1 MRKWR
6 IKSRKILA
14 TLLAAVMLLVM
25 IPTTLVDTALAANYA
40 TDKDGN
46 TYFWSEQGL
55 RELIAADPD
64 GYVCFAKSAAQ
75 LEDSNATLTI
85 ASDLTI
91 PKGFGVYMGEGRL
104 EVSSGKTLTVEGQL
118 EAGYDKVSGSIVA
131 TEGATYYLFSEA
143 STGAQLTADLQ
154 KLGAAAAADTSG
166 AHYSAYIIGDVTV
179 SGDLTAPAK
188 VELFLGRERALTVTG
203 KLTVESGAYVY
214 ASEALT
220 VGSMEVKADSAVDA
234 YGGIRYGSTLTVN
247 GSMALYDKSFGTDS
261 PSAITIGAGGKLMNG
276 YEAIT
281 IADRWSVSDGATI
294 ENGGSLVVPV
304 EHRTDLAG
312 KKNVPG
318 AICSVKML
326 TDTEASRPGALQ
338 SAMAAFDSVSGKA
351 ENEYFNVVVRNAQL
365 RQPLQFTLPEDLT
378 VGGTVDGI
386 SFLQL
391 APPANTERFFPSV
404 TLPAGKT
411 LTVARG
417 KQLSSTVPFVVNG
430 TLVLPEGGM
439 VDGTYP
445 TATFNGG
452 LQVNGTVN
460 SCGGRYLPPAVRQP
474 DRQRHP
480 DSERHAGSGGDEFH
494 CQGHLCQGRERH
506 GQYGRKGQR

>member
-14 TLLAAVMLLVM
+14 TLLATVMLLVM
-25 IPTTLVDTALAANYA
+25 IPTTLVDTALAANYV

-75 LEDSNATLTI
+75 LDNSNATLTI

-247 GSMALYDKSFGTDS
+247 GSMALYDKSFGTGTTS
-261 PSAITIGAGGKLMNG
+261 TITIGAGGKLMNG

-281 IADRWSVSDGATI
+281 IADRWSVSAGATVD
-294 ENGGSLVVPV
+294 NSGSLVVPV
-304 EHRTDLAG
+304 EHRGDLAG

-338 SAMAAFDSVSGKA
+338 SAMTAFDSVSGKA

-391 APPANTERFFPSV
+391 APPANTESFFPSV

-417 KQLSSTVPFVVNG
+417 KQLSSTVPFMVNG
-430 TLVLPEGGM
+430 TLVLRRAAWSM
-439 VDGTYP
+439 AST
-445 TATFNGG
+445 
-452 LQVNGTVN
+452 
-460 SCGGRYLPPAVRQP
+460 PPRRSMAACR
-474 DRQRHP
+474 
-480 DSERHAGSGGDEFH
+480 
-494 CQGHLCQGRERH
+494 
-506 GQYGRKGQR
+506 

>member
-25 IPTTLVDTALAANYA
+25 IPTTLVDTALAANYV

-55 RELIAADPD
+55 RELIAAAPD

-143 STGAQLTADLQ
+143 STGAQLASDLP
-154 KLGAAAAADTSG
+154 KLGAAAAVDKSG
-166 AHYSAYIIGDVTV
+166 AKYSAYIIGDVTV

-203 KLTVESGAYVY
+203 KLTVESSAYVY
-214 ASEALT
+214 ATEALT

-247 GSMALYDKSFGTDS
+247 GSMVLYDKSFGTGTTS
-261 PSAITIGAGGKLMNG
+261 TITIGAGGKLMNG

-281 IADRWSVSDGATI
+281 IADRWYIGDNATVD
-294 ENGGSLVVPV
+294 NSGSLAVPV
-304 EHRTDLAG
+304 EYRGDLAG

-351 ENEYFNVVVRNAQL
+351 DNEYFTVVVRNEQYW
-365 RQPLQFTLPEDLT
+365 QPLQ
-378 VGGTVDGI
+378 
-386 SFLQL
+386 
-391 APPANTERFFPSV
+391 V
-404 TLPAGKT
+404 TLP
-411 LTVARG
+411 
-417 KQLSSTVPFVVNG
+417 
-430 TLVLPEGGM
+430 
-439 VDGTYP
+439 
-445 TATFNGG
+445 
-452 LQVNGTVN
+452 
-460 SCGGRYLPPAVRQP
+460 
-474 DRQRHP
+474 
-480 DSERHAGSGGDEFH
+480 
-494 CQGHLCQGRERH
+494 
-506 GQYGRKGQR
+506 